1 MVVCVAGN
9 FELLN
14 AETDIA
20 SHTWLY
26 RLLYDFDYVGRTGP
40 WMDRTR
46 SLAQGACIFQGSDHA
61 LLLDPSI
68 ARIGSAQVDHT
79 YIRWG
84 VIVSDHV
91 VTSRLV
97 LVIVAQILYG
107 WQAPGYAFGGPC

>member
-1 MVVCVAGN
+1 MH
-9 FELLN
+9 
-14 AETDIA
+14 IA
-20 SHTWLY
+20 LTSY
-26 RLLYDFDYVGRTGP
+26 GFMGVGADRT
-40 WMDRTR
+40 MDRTR

-97 LVIVAQILYG
+97 LVIVAQILYR
-107 WQAPGYAFGGPC
+107 WQARGYAFGGPC